1 MKGFVFCCALLCA
14 AASVAAQETILRGTY
29 ISTKLGWIASQNS
42 DERFEVNANPGVL
55 NENRITLRRKGRNGF
70 AVNAALGVR
79 LDLGLPIWLRSEVE
93 IGFERYEIAATIS
106 TTPAR
111 QERNRSQMISFIWH
125 SYVHPLDRSSPHQIF
140 LGLGMGGAF
149 ARARLSQ
156 GQRQGRERG
165 IATFN
170 GNNFVLISSLGYD
183 YRILER
189 SRFSSEYLSLGITG
203 RFLFA
208 EGFRRELTTHVLAVL
223 TYGF

>member
-42 DERFEVNANPGVL
+42 DERFEVNSDPGVL
-55 NENRITLRRKGRNGF
+55 NENRITLRRAGRNGF

-79 LDLGLPIWLRSEVE
+79 LDLNLPIWLRSEVE
-93 IGFERYEIAATIS
+93 IGFERYEIIS
-106 TTPAR
+106 TTSAFSTAPAR
-111 QERNRSQMISFIWH
+111 RELNRSQMISFVWH
-125 SYVHPLDRSSPHQIF
+125 SYVHPLNRLSPHQIF

-156 GQRQGRERG
+156 GRG

-189 SRFSSEYLSLGITG
+189 SRFSSEYLSLGLTA